1 MSVFLS
7 TLMLPVVLNDQ
18 VYSINQQ
25 HTKKSFSAFS
35 LLPAHGAVGG
45 LTTRLRVEPLHEAAG
60 AQRTV
65 PTAKQSHLSLL
76 MLHAYHALLLRDC
89 LDPQLG
95 KARIF
100 ASPSAAQLPLNL
112 DLTDSDTDGLSS
124 LHFAPAAPAGW
135 IDCKSPH

>member
-7 TLMLPVVLNDQ
+7 TRTLPVVLNDQ

-35 LLPAHGAVGG
+35 LLLAHGAAGG

-76 MLHAYHALLLRDC
+76 MLHAYHAL
-89 LDPQLG
+89 
-95 KARIF
+95 
-100 ASPSAAQLPLNL
+100 ASGLP
-112 DLTDSDTDGLSS
+112 
-124 LHFAPAAPAGW
+124 
-135 IDCKSPH
+135 